1 MKKNIII
8 YLCIVIIAS
17 MMCLPYMTMHYSTD
31 DYTIIGDGYNKYAI
45 DTFLNAGRIFSSGIT
60 LLAGYINLPINIFV
74 QVLFYIG
81 ILISCLCVME
91 IRKCIIKIKP
101 EKSFKDMILV
111 IGISFCIIFNFMY
124 LENMYFVEIPIMAMG
139 ILLFIKAS
147 ENLTEEKY
155 AKSLLYLILGELCYQ
170 GTINFF
176 ITFTFIL
183 LIIKNKKIN
192 KELITKMLVAAFFC
206 IIAVIINIVQI
217 KICGKIFN
225 LEQDRLGSLASIP
238 TNIIYIILNISTI
251 ITKSSD
257 LFPQYLFIAFL
268 LCTYVITFIYDLVK
282 IKEYSNIFNVL
293 MLIIVSIISSVAINI
308 ISLSSFGLGRMVF
321 SVGALIG
328 LIFMYLYCSTDIF
341 KNTKI
346 LKYILIFDI
355 ILYIMINIINYTYLM
370 YSNKKANELDK
381 QEALKVNEYML
392 EYEQNNN
399 IEIKNIA
406 IAYDKNVTWCYNEL
420 KHKSLY
426 THRAL
431 MIWWCNV
438 DTINYYTNRNLQKV
452 QMEHEIYNTYFRDKD
467 WNKLEKEQFIFEG
480 DTMYYCVY

>member
-8 YLCIVIIAS
+8 YLCIVLIAS
-17 MMCLPYMTMHYSTD
+17 MMCFPYLTMHYSTD
-31 DYTIIGDGYNKYAI
+31 NYTIIGDGYNKYAI
-45 DTFLNAGRIFSSGIT
+45 NTFLNAGRIFSSVIT
-60 LLAGYINLPINIFV
+60 LLAGCINLPINIFV

-91 IRKCIIKIKP
+91 IRECIIKIKP

-124 LENMYFVEIPIMAMG
+124 LENMYFAEIPIMALG
-139 ILLFIKAS
+139 IFWFIKSS
-147 ENLTEEKY
+147 EKLIEEKY
-155 AKSLLYLILGELCYQ
+155 GQSLLYLILGELCYQ

-192 KELITKMLVAAFFC
+192 KELIRKMIVAGFFC
-206 IIAVIINIVQI
+206 IITVIINIIQI

-238 TNIIYIILNISTI
+238 HNIIYILLNIGTI
-251 ITKSSD
+251 IIKSSD
-257 LFPQYLFIAFL
+257 VFPQYLFIAFL
-268 LCTYVITFIYDLVK
+268 LCTYVIVFVYDLVK
-282 IKEYSNIFNVL
+282 IKENSDIFNVL
-293 MLIIVSIISSVAINI
+293 MLIIVAVISSVAINI

-328 LIFMYLYCSTDIF
+328 LIFMYLYCSTEIF

-346 LKYILIFDI
+346 VKYILICDI

-370 YSNKKANELDK
+370 FSNKKANELDK
-381 QEALKVNEYML
+381 KEALKVNEYML
-392 EYEQNNN
+392 EYEKNNN

-406 IAYDKNVTWCYNEL
+406 ITYDKNVTWCYNEL

-452 QMEHEIYNTYFRDKD
+452 QMKAEIYNTYFKDKD
-467 WNKLEKEQFIFEG
+467 WDKLEKEQFVFEG

>member
-8 YLCIVIIAS
+8 YLCIVLIAS
-17 MMCLPYMTMHYSTD
+17 MMCFPYLTMHYSTD
-31 DYTIIGDGYNKYAI
+31 NYTIIGDGYNKYAI
-45 DTFLNAGRIFSSGIT
+45 NTFLNAGRIFSSGIT
-60 LLAGYINLPINIFV
+60 LLAGSINLPINIFV

-91 IRKCIIKIKP
+91 IRECIIKIKP

-111 IGISFCIIFNFMY
+111 LGISFCIIFNFMY
-124 LENMYFVEIPIMAMG
+124 LENMYFAEIPIMALG
-139 ILLFIKAS
+139 IFWFIKSS
-147 ENLTEEKY
+147 EKLIEEKY
-155 AKSLLYLILGELCYQ
+155 GQSLLYLILGELCYQ

-192 KELITKMLVAAFFC
+192 KELIIKMIVAGCFC
-206 IIAVIINIVQI
+206 IIAVMINIIQI

-238 TNIIYIILNISTI
+238 INIIYIILNISTI
-251 ITKSSD
+251 IIRSSD
-257 LFPQYLFIAFL
+257 VFPQYLFIAFL
-268 LCTYVITFIYDLVK
+268 LCTYVIIFIYDLVK
-282 IKEYSNIFNVL
+282 MKENSDIFNVL
-293 MLIIVSIISSVAINI
+293 MLIMVAIISSVAINI

-328 LIFMYLYCSTDIF
+328 LIFMYLYCNTEIF

-346 LKYILIFDI
+346 LKYILICDI

-452 QMEHEIYNTYFRDKD
+452 QMEPEIYDTYFRDKD
-467 WNKLEKEQFIFEG
+467 WDKLEKEQFIFEG

>member
-8 YLCIVIIAS
+8 YLCIVVIACI
-17 MMCLPYMTMHYSTD
+17 MCFPYMTMHYSTD
-31 DYTIIGDGYNKYAI
+31 SYTIIGYGYNRYAI
-45 DTFLNAGRIFSSGIT
+45 EVFLNAGRIFCSGIT
-60 LLAGYINLPINIFV
+60 LLAEYINLPINIFV

-81 ILISCLCVME
+81 ILISCLSVME
-91 IRKCIIKIKP
+91 IRECIKKIKP

-124 LENMYFVEIPIMAMG
+124 LENMYFAEIPIMALG
-139 ILLFIKAS
+139 IFLFIKAS
-147 ENLTEEKY
+147 ENLIEEKY
-155 AKSLLYLILGELCYQ
+155 WKSLLYLILGELCYQ

-176 ITFTFIL
+176 ITFTFVL

-192 KELITKMLVAAFFC
+192 KELIRKMLVAVFFC
-206 IIAVIINIVQI
+206 VIAVIINIIQI
-217 KICGKIFN
+217 KISGKMFN
-225 LEQDRLGSLASIP
+225 LEQSRLGSLASIP
-238 TNIIYIILNISTI
+238 TNIIYILLNIGTI
-251 ITKSSD
+251 IIKSSYI
-257 LFPQYLFIAFL
+257 FPEYLFIVFL
-268 LCTYVITFIYDLVK
+268 LCTYVIVFIYDLIK
-282 IKEYSNIFNVL
+282 IKEDNDIFNVL
-293 MLIIVSIISSVAINI
+293 MLIMVAIISSVAINI

-346 LKYILIFDI
+346 LKYFLICDI

-370 YSNKKANELDK
+370 SSNKKANELDK

-392 EYEQNNN
+392 EYEQKNN

-406 IAYDKNVTWCYNEL
+406 VAYDKNVTWCYNEL

-431 MIWWCNV
+431 MIWWCDV
-438 DTINYYTNRNLQKV
+438 YTINYYTNRNLQKV
-452 QMEHEIYNTYFRDKD
+452 QMKPEIYNTYFKDKD
-467 WNKLEKEQFIFEG
+467 WDKLEKEQFIFEG

>member
-1 MKKNIII
+1 
-8 YLCIVIIAS
+8 
-17 MMCLPYMTMHYSTD
+17 
-31 DYTIIGDGYNKYAI
+31 
-45 DTFLNAGRIFSSGIT
+45 
-60 LLAGYINLPINIFV
+60 
-74 QVLFYIG
+74 
-81 ILISCLCVME
+81 ME
-91 IRKCIIKIKP
+91 IRECIKKIKP

-124 LENMYFVEIPIMAMG
+124 LENMYFAEIPIMALG
-139 ILLFIKAS
+139 IFLFIKAS
-147 ENLTEEKY
+147 ENLIEEKY
-155 AKSLLYLILGELCYQ
+155 WKSLLYLILGELCYQ

-176 ITFTFIL
+176 ITFTFVL

-192 KELITKMLVAAFFC
+192 KELIRKMLVAVFFC
-206 IIAVIINIVQI
+206 VIAVIINIIQI
-217 KICGKIFN
+217 KISGKMFN
-225 LEQDRLGSLASIP
+225 LEQSRLGSLASIP
-238 TNIIYIILNISTI
+238 TNIIYILLNIGTI
-251 ITKSSD
+251 IIKSSYI
-257 LFPQYLFIAFL
+257 FPEYLFIVFL
-268 LCTYVITFIYDLVK
+268 LCTYIIVFIYDLIK
-282 IKEYSNIFNVL
+282 IKEDNDIFNVL
-293 MLIIVSIISSVAINI
+293 MLIMVAIISSVAINI

-346 LKYILIFDI
+346 LKYFLICDI

-370 YSNKKANELDK
+370 SSNKKANELDK

-392 EYEQNNN
+392 EYEQKNN

-406 IAYDKNVTWCYNEL
+406 VAYDKNVTWCYNEL

-431 MIWWCNV
+431 MIWWCDV
-438 DTINYYTNRNLQKV
+438 YTINYYTNRNLQKV
-452 QMEHEIYNTYFRDKD
+452 QMKPEIYNTYFKDKD
-467 WNKLEKEQFIFEG
+467 WDKLEKEQFIFEG

>member
-1 MKKNIII
+1 MKKNIVI

-17 MMCLPYMTMHYSTD
+17 MMCFPYLTMHYSTD
-31 DYTIIGDGYNKYAI
+31 NYTIIGDGYNKYAVE
-45 DTFLNAGRIFSSGIT
+45 TFLNAGRIFSSGIT
-60 LLAGYINLPINIFV
+60 LLAGHINLPINIFV

-101 EKSFKDMILV
+101 EKNLKDIILV
-111 IGISFCIIFNFMY
+111 VGISFCIIFNFMY
-124 LENMYFVEIPIMAMG
+124 LENMYFAEIPIMALG
-139 ILLFIKAS
+139 IFLFIKSS
-147 ENLTEEKY
+147 ENLIEEKY
-155 AKSLLYLILGELCYQ
+155 GRSLLYLILGELCYQ

-192 KELITKMLVAAFFC
+192 KELIIKMLIATFFC
-206 IIAVIINIVQI
+206 IVAVVINIIQI

-238 TNIIYIILNISTI
+238 QNIIYIISNIGKI
-251 ITKSSD
+251 LIESSD
-257 LFPQYLFIAFL
+257 MLPRYLFVVFL
-268 LCTYVITFIYDLVK
+268 LFTYFIVFSFDLVK
-282 IKEYSNIFNVL
+282 IKEYSDSLNVL

-341 KNTKI
+341 IDNKI
-346 LKYILIFDI
+346 LKYILICDI
-355 ILYIMINIINYTYLM
+355 IIYIAVNIINYTYVM
-370 YSNKKANELDK
+370 YSGKKANELDK
-381 QEALKVNEYML
+381 NEALKVNEYML
-392 EYEQNNN
+392 EYENNN
-399 IEIKNIA
+399 NKKIKNIA
-406 IAYDKNVTWCYNEL
+406 ICYDKNVTWKYNEL

-438 DTINYYTNRNLQKV
+438 YAINYYTGRDLQKV
-452 QMEHEIYNTYFRDKD
+452 QMKTEIYDTYFKDKD
-467 WNKLEKEQFIFEG
+467 WDKLDKEQFVFEG

>member
-8 YLCIVIIAS
+8 YLCIVLIAS
-17 MMCLPYMTMHYSTD
+17 MMCFPYLTMHYSTD
-31 DYTIIGDGYNKYAI
+31 NYTIIGDGYNKYAI
-45 DTFLNAGRIFSSGIT
+45 NTFLNAGRIFSSVIT
-60 LLAGYINLPINIFV
+60 LLAGCINLPINIFV

-91 IRKCIIKIKP
+91 IRECIIKIKP

-124 LENMYFVEIPIMAMG
+124 LENMYFAEIPIMALG
-139 ILLFIKAS
+139 IFWFIKSS
-147 ENLTEEKY
+147 EKLIEEKY
-155 AKSLLYLILGELCYQ
+155 GQSLLYLILGELCYQ

-192 KELITKMLVAAFFC
+192 KELIRKMIVAGFFC
-206 IIAVIINIVQI
+206 IIAVIINIIQI

-238 TNIIYIILNISTI
+238 QNIIYILLNIGTI
-251 ITKSSD
+251 IIKSSD
-257 LFPQYLFIAFL
+257 VFPQYLFIAFL
-268 LCTYVITFIYDLVK
+268 LCTYVIVFVYDLVK
-282 IKEYSNIFNVL
+282 IKENSDIFNVL
-293 MLIIVSIISSVAINI
+293 MLIIVAVISSVAINI

-328 LIFMYLYCSTDIF
+328 VIFMYLYCSTEIF

-346 LKYILIFDI
+346 VKYILICDI
-355 ILYIMINIINYTYLM
+355 ILYIMINMINYTYLM
-370 YSNKKANELDK
+370 FSNKKANELDK
-381 QEALKVNEYML
+381 KEALKVNEYML

-406 IAYDKNVTWCYNEL
+406 ITYDKNVTWCYNEL

-452 QMEHEIYNTYFRDKD
+452 QMKAEIYDTYFKDKD
-467 WNKLEKEQFIFEG
+467 WDKLEKEQFVFEG